1 MTFVE
6 AAVQILRREGK
17 PLHIKELTRLAIKHN
32 LLSVVGRD
40 PEAMMET
47 RLLIEAKR
55 PSADLVR
62 VSPGIFGLRVY
73 PPRSERGEAVK
84 AEGDKVTKP
93 KAEATVASA
102 KDRAD
107 RGGKRRRSGRATE
120 SPEAVLAANPAE
132 VVAPTSTATPAATP
146 SSISPAP
153 VKAREPAPAEAAA
166 KPAAAKSRRRTRDR
180 APDRSLAPAPAAT
193 IPESPTPAAAPTP
206 AIEAVAVPVP
216 SAAPPAAPS
225 AVTPRPVATPAL
237 EPVAVPAAVPT
248 PVPSAVSPVR
258 SAEPSASHL
267 TPIPAAATPSAKTPV
282 PPPVDTSKPTVPP
295 APPVVP
301 AVVASAPVTPE
312 KRPTEGVIEPKQET
326 PRPERHPG
334 HGHREDRPTG
344 GHREER
350 QHGHPREE
358 RGSNHPREERSHP
371 REERGPAP
379 PREDRA
385 AAPPREDRPAPSAT
399 TPAPNN
405 QSQSQPQQP
414 RQMSLADAAYDVM
427 RGASDGRAL
436 THRQIAEIA
445 VKRRLVRGELVDV
458 SRAIRVALVREQ
470 RHRDSEGLRPRI
482 RTLGPG
488 QYALGERKLEP
499 ELYNAERE
507 LLDRASRT
515 REATRVALRR
525 RLRQLPP
532 GAFELMMRLL
542 LERMGMVGAEIV
554 KRGEGVAY
562 YGGNIS
568 RGGRSLKVLVAIRPG
583 EGELSREA
591 VAELRA
597 GVRLRSF
604 DEGLVLCAARAGGAA
619 LTELAAAPGIELY
632 DQDALTELLIRQHLG
647 VRRMH
652 LPVDYLDTELFNEL
666 LDQG

>member
-93 KAEATVASA
+93 KAEATATPA

-146 SSISPAP
+146 SSVSPAP
-153 VKAREPAPAEAAA
+153 VKASEPAPAETAA

-193 IPESPTPAAAPTP
+193 IPESPTPAAAPPP
-206 AIEAVAVPVP
+206 AIEAVAIPGP

-237 EPVAVPAAVPT
+237 EPMAVPAAVPT

-258 SAEPSASHL
+258 SAVPPASHL
-267 TPIPAAATPSAKTPV
+267 TPIPAAATPSAKTPI
-282 PPPVDTSKPTVPP
+282 PPPVDTSKPTVLP

-301 AVVASAPVTPE
+301 AVVAPVTPE

-326 PRPERHPG
+326 PRPERHSG
-334 HGHREDRPTG
+334 HGHREERPTG

>member
-93 KAEATVASA
+93 KAEATATPA

-193 IPESPTPAAAPTP
+193 VPESPTPAAAPTP
-206 AIEAVAVPVP
+206 AMEAVAVPGP

-237 EPVAVPAAVPT
+237 EPMAVPAAVPT

-258 SAEPSASHL
+258 SAVPPASHL
-267 TPIPAAATPSAKTPV
+267 TPIPAAAPPSAKTPV
-282 PPPVDTSKPTVPP
+282 PPPVDTSKPTAPP

-301 AVVASAPVTPE
+301 AVVAPVTPE
-312 KRPTEGVIEPKQET
+312 KRPTEGGIEPKQET
-326 PRPERHPG
+326 PRPERHSG
-334 HGHREDRPTG
+334 HGHREERPTG

-385 AAPPREDRPAPSAT
+385 AAPPREDRPTPSAT

-405 QSQSQPQQP
+405 QGQSQPQQP

-525 RLRQLPP
+525 RVRQLPP

>member
-93 KAEATVASA
+93 KAEATATPA

-334 HGHREDRPTG
+334 HGHREERPTG

>member
-93 KAEATVASA
+93 KAEATASPA

-107 RGGKRRRSGRATE
+107 RGGKRRRSGRATD

-146 SSISPAP
+146 SSVSPAP
-153 VKAREPAPAEAAA
+153 VKASEPAPAETAA

-193 IPESPTPAAAPTP
+193 IPESPTPAAAPPP
-206 AIEAVAVPVP
+206 AIEAVAIPGP

-237 EPVAVPAAVPT
+237 EPMAVPAAVPT

-258 SAEPSASHL
+258 SAVPPASHL
-267 TPIPAAATPSAKTPV
+267 TPIPAAATPSAKTPI
-282 PPPVDTSKPTVPP
+282 PPPVDTSKPTVLP

-301 AVVASAPVTPE
+301 AVVAPVTPE

-326 PRPERHPG
+326 PRPERHSG
-334 HGHREDRPTG
+334 HGHREERPTG

>member
-93 KAEATVASA
+93 KAEATATPA

-146 SSISPAP
+146 SSVSPAP
-153 VKAREPAPAEAAA
+153 VKASEPAPAETAA

-193 IPESPTPAAAPTP
+193 VPESPTPAAAPTP
-206 AIEAVAVPVP
+206 AMEAVAVPGP

-237 EPVAVPAAVPT
+237 EPMAVPAAVPT

-258 SAEPSASHL
+258 SAVPPASHL
-267 TPIPAAATPSAKTPV
+267 TPIPAAATPSAKTPI
-282 PPPVDTSKPTVPP
+282 PPPVDTSKPTVLP

-301 AVVASAPVTPE
+301 AVVAPVTPE

-326 PRPERHPG
+326 PRPERHSG
-334 HGHREDRPTG
+334 HGHREERPTG

-525 RLRQLPP
+525 RVRQLPP

>member
-93 KAEATVASA
+93 KAEATETPA

-334 HGHREDRPTG
+334 HGHREERPTG

>member
-73 PPRSERGEAVK
+73 PPRGERGEAVK
-84 AEGDKVTKP
+84 AEGEKVTKP
-93 KAEATVASA
+93 KAEATATPA

-107 RGGKRRRSGRATE
+107 RGGKRRRSGRATD
-120 SPEAVLAANPAE
+120 SPEATLAANPAE
-132 VVAPTSTATPAATP
+132 VVAPASTASPAATP
-146 SSISPAP
+146 SSDSPAP
-153 VKAREPAPAEAAA
+153 VQAIAPAPAEPAA

-180 APDRSLAPAPAAT
+180 ATDRGPVPAPAAT
-193 IPESPTPAAAPTP
+193 APEGPA
-206 AIEAVAVPVP
+206 
-216 SAAPPAAPS
+216 
-225 AVTPRPVATPAL
+225 PVATPAPTVEPVTAPSPPTAPPVATSAVTPPPVTASIL
-237 EPVAVPAAVPT
+237 EPMAVPAVVPV
-248 PVPSAVSPVR
+248 PAPSAVSPVR
-258 SAEPSASHL
+258 SVVPPASHV
-267 TPIPAAATPSAKTPV
+267 TPAPATAAPSAKTPA
-282 PPPVDTSKPTVPP
+282 PPQVDASKPTAPTAPPP
-295 APPVVP
+295 AAP
-301 AVVASAPVTPE
+301 AVLASAPAAPE
-312 KRPTEGVIEPKQET
+312 RRPTEGTVEQKQES

-334 HGHREDRPTG
+334 HAHREDRPTG

-350 QHGHPREE
+350 GSGHPREE
-358 RGSNHPREERSHP
+358 RSQPREERA
-371 REERGPAP
+371 PAP

-385 AAPPREDRPAPSAT
+385 AAPPREERPAASSSTPS
-399 TPAPNN
+399 PNH
-405 QSQSQPQQP
+405 QGQSQPQQP

-470 RHRDSEGLRPRI
+470 RHRDTEGLRPRI

-597 GVRLRSF
+597 GVRLRGF

-619 LTELAAAPGIELY
+619 LTELAAAPGIDLY

>member
-1 MTFVE
+1 
-6 AAVQILRREGK
+6 
-17 PLHIKELTRLAIKHN
+17 
-32 LLSVVGRD
+32 
-40 PEAMMET
+40 
-47 RLLIEAKR
+47 
-55 PSADLVR
+55 
-62 VSPGIFGLRVY
+62 
-73 PPRSERGEAVK
+73 
-84 AEGDKVTKP
+84 
-93 KAEATVASA
+93 
-102 KDRAD
+102 
-107 RGGKRRRSGRATE
+107 
-120 SPEAVLAANPAE
+120 
-132 VVAPTSTATPAATP
+132 
-146 SSISPAP
+146 
-153 VKAREPAPAEAAA
+153 
-166 KPAAAKSRRRTRDR
+166 
-180 APDRSLAPAPAAT
+180 
-193 IPESPTPAAAPTP
+193 
-206 AIEAVAVPVP
+206 
-216 SAAPPAAPS
+216 
-225 AVTPRPVATPAL
+225 
-237 EPVAVPAAVPT
+237 
-248 PVPSAVSPVR
+248 
-258 SAEPSASHL
+258 
-267 TPIPAAATPSAKTPV
+267 
-282 PPPVDTSKPTVPP
+282 
-295 APPVVP
+295 
-301 AVVASAPVTPE
+301 
-312 KRPTEGVIEPKQET
+312 
-326 PRPERHPG
+326 
-334 HGHREDRPTG
+334 
-344 GHREER
+344 
-350 QHGHPREE
+350 
-358 RGSNHPREERSHP
+358 
-371 REERGPAP
+371 
-379 PREDRA
+379 
-385 AAPPREDRPAPSAT
+385 
-399 TPAPNN
+399 
-405 QSQSQPQQP
+405 
-414 RQMSLADAAYDVM
+414 MSLADAAYDVM

-525 RLRQLPP
+525 RVRQLPP